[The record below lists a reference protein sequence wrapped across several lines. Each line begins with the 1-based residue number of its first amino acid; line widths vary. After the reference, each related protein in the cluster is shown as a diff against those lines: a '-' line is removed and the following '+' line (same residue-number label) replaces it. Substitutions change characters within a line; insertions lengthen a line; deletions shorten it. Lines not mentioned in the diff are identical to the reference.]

1 MWSQQRRWMTSGEY
15 IQMSGRAGRRGKDDF
30 GVVIQMIDDKM
41 DTDACRCADL
51 LTRHLGALTTFACD
65 ISALKSHDDPVLVPT

>member
-1 MWSQQRRWMTSGEY
+1 MKQNRCLLQKRWMSSGEY

-41 DTDACRCADL
+41 DTEACRCGNTKV
-51 LTRHLGALTTFACD
+51 LT
-65 ISALKSHDDPVLVPT
+65 